1 MLADLDAGLSLD
13 DIAATLTL
21 PIALIDLPW
30 LGEFYG
36 KASCSARACVTGT
49 LGRYDGNPTHLRT
62 FGTKER
68 AAQMAKLAG
77 EVDELMRAAKQF
89 DDLQWC
95 LELRDHLTVLGAPAK
110 LLKATSVEAIAETE
124 INATTRN
131 TNP

>member
-49 LGRYDGNPTHLRT
+49 LGRYDGNPTPLGT
-62 FGTKER
+62 FGTTKS
-68 AAQMAKLAG
+68 AAQMAELVG
-77 EVDELMRAAKQF
+77 EVDELMRAAKHN

-95 LELRDHLTVLGAPAK
+95 LELRDHLIVLSAPAK
-110 LLKATSVEAIAETE
+110 LLKASTMEAIAETG
-124 INATTRN
+124 INATARN

>member
-1 MLADLDAGLSLD
+1 MLADLDTGLSLD

-36 KASCSARACVTGT
+36 KASCSADACATGT
-49 LGRYDGNPTHLRT
+49 LGWYDGNPTHLRT

-77 EVDELMRAAKQF
+77 EVDELMLTAKHN

-95 LELRDHLTVLGAPAK
+95 LELCDHLIVLGAC
-110 LLKATSVEAIAETE
+110 
-124 INATTRN
+124 
-131 TNP
+131 